1 MSVNQY
7 YTDVVQFKGNHYD
20 FGYMQGELLK
30 GSALLF
36 NREKQRASRRKHQ
49 FLINEQEAIDLFS
62 IYMPNML
69 DELRGLADSLGW
81 TMKKALTQFGG
92 YYVEYE
98 RSGCTILTDSKYMVR
113 NYDSNPAYY
122 EGRYVIFRP
131 TDGGYATIG
140 PSMQITGRT
149 DGMNEKGLAMGY
161 NFVNRVGS
169 GDGFVCNM
177 IGRMILETCA
187 NVNEAI
193 LLLKN
198 IPHRTLFNYILLDP
212 SGETYVVET
221 SPRKVEAR
229 KSNISTNHFELLTDE
244 NRYRMDD
251 SLRRTKI
258 LEAEQNGHLGM
269 FDAFQLLNN
278 QEKDIFSNK
287 YDASAGTIHTTAYL
301 PREMKALF
309 AIGGNRMPVIFD
321 FHSIL
326 AGETTNIKQIKG
338 QLEYDQPFA
347 NMEGIHM

>member
-1 MSVNQY
+1 MNDY

-20 FGYMQGELLK
+20 FGYKQGELLK
-30 GSALLF
+30 GSALLD
-36 NREKQRASRRKHQ
+36 NREKQRSSRRKHQ
-49 FLINEQEAIDLFS
+49 FIIDEQEALDLFS
-62 IYMPNML
+62 TFMPSML
-69 DELRGLADSLGW
+69 DELRGLADSLDW
-81 TMKKALTQFGG
+81 TMKKALTEFGG

-98 RSGCTILTDSKYMVR
+98 RSGCSILTDSAFMVR
-113 NYDSNPAYY
+113 NYDSHPAYY
-122 EGRYVIFRP
+122 EGRYVIYQP

-187 NVNEAI
+187 NVDEAFS
-193 LLLKN
+193 LLKE

-212 SGETYVVET
+212 NGETFVIET

-229 KSNISTNHFELLTDE
+229 KSNISTNHFELLTEE

-258 LEAEQNGHLGM
+258 LEKKKNDQLEVFEAY
-269 FDAFQLLNN
+269 QLLNGP
-278 QEKDIFSNK
+278 EKEVFSNK

-301 PREMKALF
+301 PSEMKTF
-309 AIGGNRMPVIFD
+309 YAIGGNRMPVIFD
-321 FHSIL
+321 FQRIL
-326 AGETTNIKQIKG
+326 EGDKTNIKQIKG
-338 QLEYDQPFA
+338 QLEYNRPFV
-347 NMEGIHM
+347 NMETIRS

>member
-1 MSVNQY
+1 MNHFYS
-7 YTDVVQFKGNHYD
+7 DVIHFKGKHYD

-30 GSALLF
+30 ASSTLH

-49 FLINEQEAIDLFS
+49 FNTNTQEAIDLFS
-62 IYMPNML
+62 KFMPRML
-69 DELRGLADSLGW
+69 DELQGLADSLNW
-81 TMKKALTQFGG
+81 SIAKSLTEFGG

-98 RSGCTILTDSKYMVR
+98 RSGCSILTGSEFMVR
-113 NYDSNPAYY
+113 NYDSHPAYY
-122 EGRYVIFRP
+122 EGRYVIYDP
-131 TDGGYATIG
+131 TDTGYATIG

-187 NVNEAI
+187 NVDEAI
-193 LLLKN
+193 SLLKE

-212 SGETYVVET
+212 KGETFVVET
-221 SPRKVEAR
+221 SPRKVAAR
-229 KSNISTNHFELLTDE
+229 KSNISTNHFEVLTDH

-251 SLRRTKI
+251 SLRRTKK
-258 LEAEQNGHLGM
+258 LESQQNNDLS
-269 FDAFQLLNN
+269 AFEAYQLLND
-278 QEKDIFSNK
+278 QEKEIFSSK

-301 PREMKALF
+301 PKEMKALF

-321 FHSIL
+321 FQRHL

-338 QLEYDQPFA
+338 KLNYHKPFV
-347 NMEGIHM
+347 NMERSVD